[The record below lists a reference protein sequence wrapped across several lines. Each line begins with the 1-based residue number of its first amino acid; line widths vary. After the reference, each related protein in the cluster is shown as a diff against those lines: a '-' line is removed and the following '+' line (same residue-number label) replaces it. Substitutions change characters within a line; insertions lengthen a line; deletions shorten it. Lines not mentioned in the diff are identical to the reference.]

1 MKIQDIIREYDE
13 TDVRVR
19 KRSADFDYDSMKN
32 SQERGLDKGQGQG
45 WYSGGQ
51 TNPRDPHEFVKKPHL
66 TTLLDQD
73 AYYKY
78 VEEIRA
84 LKQQGYQNR
93 FFPQVYNVDITQD
106 TKGNQRPRYRIEKLQ
121 DGTRYPEET
130 LIGIYERLFND
141 EFDMDSIDSY
151 SNKSWAIWS
160 EIANEC
166 NRAVERSNYKNIQD
180 DELKEALLLIDRII
194 QENPDWNVD
203 LHVNNIRIR
212 GSSQGPQLVLMDPI
226 SDGGRSIPD
235 WEDVKYGPSRQHKPK
250 PEYDS
255 KMSTFANMALR
266 GAKKPENDPKATT
279 QKLKQ
284 TEPEEPKKKTGL
296 GTLLKRKLDQKDQ
309 DSSA

>member
-1 MKIQDIIREYDE
+1 MKVQDIIREYDE
-13 TDVRVR
+13 TDVRVK

-32 SQERGLDKGQGQG
+32 SQERGYDKNQGQGQG

-73 AYYKY
+73 AYYTY

-130 LIGIYERLFND
+130 LIGVYERLFND
-141 EFDMDSIDSY
+141 EFDMERIDSY

-166 NRAVERSNYKNIQD
+166 NRAVERSDYANIQD
-180 DELKEALLLIDRII
+180 DELQEALLLIDRII
-194 QENPDWNVD
+194 RDNPDWNVD

-250 PEYDS
+250 PEYDN

-266 GAKKPENDPKATT
+266 GAAKPEPD
-279 QKLKQ
+279 
-284 TEPEEPKKKTGL
+284 PKKKTGL